1 MKLIKMPQL
10 KDEWFL
16 DEADKRVFEWY
27 LKEPSA
33 VLMEMA
39 NVVGNDVK
47 LEHRL
52 PFSFYFS
59 NKNAVHSQHG
69 IRLKILWNP
78 NKSPEFADGYIELHG
93 DYKYISGSHKYKPT
107 GKELSI
113 LRAFCK
119 KYKVIFSAVWE
130 NKISSNY
137 VQKYFDGRLEFNELL
152 TKFEDVKEKQ
162 YYLINHC
169 KSLDELEQC
178 VRENKIFNMND

>member
-1 MKLIKMPQL
+1 MIKLPPL
-10 KDEWFL
+10 EDEWFL

-27 LKEPSA
+27 LREPSA

-47 LEHRL
+47 LEARL

-59 NKNAVHSQHG
+59 NKNAVHSQHS
-69 IRLKILWNP
+69 IRLKVLWNP
-78 NKSPEFADGYIELHG
+78 SKSSEFADGYIEMHG
-93 DYKYISGSHKYKPT
+93 DYKYVYGSHKYKPT
-107 GKELSI
+107 EDEKNFARSI
-113 LRAFCK
+113 FK
-119 KYKVIFSAVWE
+119 KYKVLFAMVWE
-130 NKISSNY
+130 CKLNHDD
-137 VQKYFDGRLEFNELL
+137 VADYFKGSMLWRELL
-152 TKFEDVKEKQ
+152 ASSYNLTEKQ